1 VPFGAGNSRWS
12 GALLREQEVVVRRGS
27 VVAGLVGIVLL
38 LGTVSCQDQ
47 AATTE
52 LRRFREVETKK
63 ARNIETV
70 RRFYQHLD
78 GFLNEADHREFI
90 GLWAA
95 DSKRFGGSADE
106 STRFEEMEPFLRSW
120 YTAFPDLKHQILSV
134 VADGDYVVVKL
145 RYAGT
150 QRGEFMGMLPS
161 GKRIDCKG
169 MHMLKLADGKI
180 AELHFIDDDL
190 TMLNQLGRELK

>member
-1 VPFGAGNSRWS
+1 M
-12 GALLREQEVVVRRGS
+12 
-27 VVAGLVGIVLL
+27 VLL

-47 AATTE
+47 AARTE
-52 LRRFREVETKK
+52 LTRFREVEAKK

-78 GFLNEADHREFI
+78 GFLNEADHREFV

-95 DSKRFGGSADE
+95 DSRRFGGSADE
-106 STRFEEMEPFLRSW
+106 SSPIEQMEPFLKSW
-120 YTAFPDLKHQILSV
+120 YTAFPDLKHQVLSV
-134 VADGDYVVVKL
+134 VANDDYVVVKI
-145 RYAGT
+145 RYTGT
-150 QRGEFMGMLPS
+150 QRGEFMGIQPS

-169 MHMLKLADGKI
+169 MHMLKVADGKI

-190 TMLNQLGRELK
+190 TMFNQLGRELK